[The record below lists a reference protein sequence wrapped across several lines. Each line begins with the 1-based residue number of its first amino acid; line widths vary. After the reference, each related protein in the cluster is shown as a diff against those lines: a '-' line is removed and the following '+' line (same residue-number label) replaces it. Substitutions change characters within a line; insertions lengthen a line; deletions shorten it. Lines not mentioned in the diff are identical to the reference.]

1 MSDHSVL
8 LDAFAESRRTW
19 DEVVSLQ
26 PDIAA
31 ARAGGLQDVDVAELT
46 RRVQAHRASVD
57 MLAEA
62 LETAEPVKRKGRS

>member
-31 ARAGGLQDVDVAELT
+31 RAGALQDVDVAELT
-46 RRVQAHRASVD
+46 RRVQAHRASVE

-62 LETAEPVKRKGRS
+62 LETAEPVKPRGRS